1 MISRHPRIIC
11 TSFVSRGE
19 ELGDAN
25 VLDRDIRRT
34 EGYVVN
40 VVAKVMNGFRH
51 VVCCVSATSC
61 IVYCDE
67 LYYVILYVIL
77 GHSVAMSHIPCNP

>member
-1 MISRHPRIIC
+1 M
-11 TSFVSRGE
+11 
-19 ELGDAN
+19 
-25 VLDRDIRRT
+25 
-34 EGYVVN
+34 VN
-40 VVAKVMNGFRH
+40 VVARVMNGFRH

-77 GHSVAMSHIPCNP
+77 GHGVAMSHILCNP